1 MTKMSKKNN
10 VRSSQLLS
18 PFGIGQ
24 IVNFPKELS
33 LMVCGLNLWDEK
45 IEQAKINRGVN
56 SIKESDLR
64 FSEARLQKTLGVDYF
79 VKPFEYKTSGEKNN
93 KLEIPAVRF
102 PGWHYC
108 TNQKCGRMTKVSLI
122 QPPGKIECIACWDRK
137 SKYKWKMNPV
147 RFIAAC
153 PEGHIQD
160 VPFKEWAHNGMV
172 PNDGMKHEISYH
184 TGSGSGDLGS
194 IRIVC
199 TKIDTKNNTK
209 EKCCSRTLAGL
220 MNVRKENDII
230 FDSALARIGLE
241 PIGQTAD
248 NKPLYETFSIENKN
262 NANHLNG
269 QYCKGHR
276 PWLGLDGVKNAQQC
290 NNHLQVLIR
299 GASNVHF
306 SEIQSAIYL
315 PSSSEDS
322 NEYVNLVIDEIGK
335 DKLKGFYEQDNG
347 DTILPTI
354 LGMHQVVISNCI
366 SKEELLSGVL
376 AEISIEENSKEKS
389 DLSAELKLRL
399 EEYYYLLKGRNSENS
414 DLKAIVKTFEEY
426 IDQDFL
432 EKYFDCVVLIEKL
445 KETRVFKGF
454 SRINPMNK
462 IDKKELS
469 TKTIK
474 WLPAVEVYGEG
485 IFLKF
490 NDEVVDDWINKHGV
504 KHKSIIKRYTSA
516 MLKRRPEDPK
526 DINPFFVAM
535 HTFAHLLIKKLCFD
549 CGYGSSS
556 LREKLYFSDNTKS
569 RMNGIL
575 IYTSS
580 GDSEGSL
587 GGLVRQGKASNLGP
601 LIINALAEAEW
612 CSADPVC
619 SDIGRSIGQG
629 PDNVN
634 GSACHNCCIL
644 PETSCEEFNMLLDRT
659 TVVGSIE
666 NKDLGFFN

>member
-1 MTKMSKKNN
+1 MSKKNN

-18 PFGIGQ
+18 PFGVGQ

-45 IEQAKINRGVN
+45 IEQGKINRGID
-56 SIKESDLR
+56 SIRESDLR
-64 FSEARLQKTLGVDYF
+64 FNEIRLQNTLGVDYF
-79 VKPFEYKTSGEKNN
+79 MKPFEYKTAGEKNN

-108 TNQKCGRMTKVSLI
+108 TNHKCGRMTQVPLG
-122 QPPGKIECIACWDRK
+122 QPNEKIECITCWDGK
-137 SKYKWKMNPV
+137 SQYKWKMNPV
-147 RFIAAC
+147 RFVAAC
-153 PEGHIQD
+153 PSGHIQD
-160 VPFKEWAHNGMV
+160 VPFKEWVHNGVV
-172 PNDGMKHEISYH
+172 PNDGVKHEISYH
-184 TGSGSGDLGS
+184 TGGGSGDLGS
-194 IRIVC
+194 IKMKC
-199 TKIDTKNNTK
+199 TCG
-209 EKCCSRTLAGL
+209 ERRSLAGL
-220 MNVRKENDII
+220 MNIRKDGDTV

-241 PIGQTAD
+241 PIGYTAD
-248 NKPLYETFSIENKN
+248 KKPMYDTFSKENPN
-262 NANHLNG
+262 NNNHSLG
-269 QYCKGHR
+269 QYCKGYR
-276 PWLGLDGVKNAQQC
+276 PWLGLEGINSAKGC

-315 PSSSEDS
+315 PQGSSNA
-322 NEYVNLVIDEIGK
+322 NEYVVKVIDEKGK
-335 DKLKGFYEQDNG
+335 EILRTYYEQEING
-347 DTILPTI
+347 TPLLSIILSDHSFVKI
-354 LGMHQVVISNCI
+354 GLI
-366 SKEELLSGVL
+366 SKEELISGV
-376 AEISIEENSKEKS
+376 ISELSKDDSEKEELE
-389 DLSAELKLRL
+389 LPAELKLRL
-399 EEYYYLLKGRNSENS
+399 EEYDYILKGRDSENS
-414 DLKAIVKTFEEY
+414 DLKAIVKTFEKY
-426 IDQDFL
+426 KDQDIL

-462 IDKKELS
+462 IDKRELS
-469 TKTIK
+469 NKPVK

-490 NDEVVDDWINKHGV
+490 NDEIVDVWLKKHGP
-504 KHKSIIKRYTSA
+504 KHLNIINRYHSS
-516 MLKRRPEDPK
+516 MLRRRPQDEPK
-526 DINPFFVAM
+526 NINPFFVAM

-556 LREKLYFSDNTKS
+556 LREKLYFSDNPES

-587 GGLVRQGKASNLGP
+587 GGLVRQGKKVNLGP
-601 LIINALAEAEW
+601 LIKSAIAEAEW

-619 SDIGRSIGQG
+619 SDIGKDNGQG

-634 GSACHNCCIL
+634 GAACHNCCIL

-659 TVVGSIE
+659 TVVGSLDHKEI
-666 NKDLGFFN
+666 GFFN

>member
-1 MTKMSKKNN
+1 MSKKNN

-18 PFGIGQ
+18 PFGVGQ

-45 IEQAKINRGVN
+45 IKQGEINRGID
-56 SIKESDLR
+56 SIDKRELH
-64 FSEARLQKTLGVDYF
+64 FSEPRLEKVLDVEYF
-79 VKPFEYKTSGEKNN
+79 VKPFEYKTAGNKNN
-93 KLEIPAVRF
+93 YLEIPAVRF

-108 TNQKCGRMTKVSLI
+108 TNHKCGRMTLVPLS
-122 QPPGKIECIACWDRK
+122 QADEKIECISCWDGK

-147 RFIAAC
+147 RFVAAC
-153 PEGHIQD
+153 PKGHIQD
-160 VPFKEWAHNGMV
+160 VPFKEWVHNGVV
-172 PNDGMKHEISYH
+172 PNDGKQHEISYH
-184 TGSGSGDLGS
+184 TGGGSGDLGS
-194 IRIVC
+194 IYIKC
-199 TKIDTKNNTK
+199 TCG
-209 EKCCSRTLAGL
+209 ERRSLAGL
-220 MNVRKENDII
+220 MNIRKDDVSV
-230 FDSALARIGLE
+230 FDSALARIGLNKE
-241 PIGQTAD
+241 DDQKFDSQNSNDKSKNPLGQ
-248 NKPLYETFSIENKN
+248 F
-262 NANHLNG
+262 
-269 QYCKGHR
+269 CKGHK
-276 PWLGLDGVKNAQQC
+276 PWLGIEGIKNAKDC

-322 NEYVNLVIDEIGK
+322 NEYVNKVIDEKGIEALRDYYETEKSGTPILSIILSDHSFVKIG
-335 DKLKGFYEQDNG
+335 L
-347 DTILPTI
+347 
-354 LGMHQVVISNCI
+354 I
-366 SKEELLSGVL
+366 SKEELLSGVIAELSLEDPEKEDLEL
-376 AEISIEENSKEKS
+376 AP
-389 DLSAELKLRL
+389 ELKLRV
-399 EEYYYLLKGRNSENS
+399 EEYNYILKGRDSENS
-414 DLKAIVKTFEEY
+414 DLKALVKTFAGY
-426 IDQDFL
+426 DDQAIL

-454 SRINPMNK
+454 SRINPMNETVK
-462 IDKKELS
+462 RDLS
-469 TKTIK
+469 SKPVK

-490 NDEVVDDWINKHGV
+490 NDEIVDDWLKEHGPKHEG
-504 KHKSIIKRYTSA
+504 IIKRYHFS
-516 MLKRRPEDPK
+516 MLKRRPQDEPK
-526 DINPFFVAM
+526 NINPFFVVM

-556 LREKLYFSDNTKS
+556 LREKLYFSDDPES

-587 GGLVRQGKASNLGP
+587 GGLVRQGNKANLGP
-601 LIINALAEAEW
+601 LIKNAIAEAEW

-619 SDIGRSIGQG
+619 SDIGKTNGQG

-634 GSACHNCCIL
+634 GAACHNCCIV

-659 TVVGSIE
+659 TVIGSLE
-666 NKDLGFFN
+666 DKETGFFDDLT

>member
-18 PFGIGQ
+18 PFGVGQ

-45 IEQAKINRGVN
+45 IKQGEINRGID
-56 SIKESDLR
+56 SIDKRELH
-64 FSEARLQKTLGVDYF
+64 FSEPRLEKVLDVEYF
-79 VKPFEYKTSGEKNN
+79 VKPFEYKTAGNKNN
-93 KLEIPAVRF
+93 YLEIPAVRF

-108 TNQKCGRMTKVSLI
+108 TNHKCGRMTLVPLS
-122 QPPGKIECIACWDRK
+122 QADEKIECISCWDGK

-147 RFIAAC
+147 RFVAAC
-153 PEGHIQD
+153 PKGHIQD
-160 VPFKEWAHNGMV
+160 VPFKEWVHNGVV
-172 PNDGMKHEISYH
+172 PNDGKQHEISYH
-184 TGSGSGDLGS
+184 TGGGSGDLGS
-194 IRIVC
+194 IYMKC
-199 TKIDTKNNTK
+199 TCG
-209 EKCCSRTLAGL
+209 ERRSLAGL
-220 MNVRKENDII
+220 MNIRKDDVSV
-230 FDSALARIGLE
+230 FDSALARIGLNKE
-241 PIGQTAD
+241 DDQKFDSQNSNDKSKNPLGQ
-248 NKPLYETFSIENKN
+248 F
-262 NANHLNG
+262 
-269 QYCKGHR
+269 CKGHK
-276 PWLGLDGVKNAQQC
+276 PWLGIEGIKNAKDC

-322 NEYVNLVIDEIGK
+322 NEYVNKVIDEKGIDALRDYYETEKSGTPILSIILSDHSFVKIG
-335 DKLKGFYEQDNG
+335 L
-347 DTILPTI
+347 
-354 LGMHQVVISNCI
+354 I
-366 SKEELLSGVL
+366 SKEELLSGVIAELSLEDPEKEDLEL
-376 AEISIEENSKEKS
+376 AP
-389 DLSAELKLRL
+389 ELKLRF
-399 EEYYYLLKGRNSENS
+399 EEYNYILKGRDSENS
-414 DLKAIVKTFEEY
+414 DLKALVKTFAGY
-426 IDQDFL
+426 DDQAIL

-454 SRINPMNK
+454 SRINPMNETV
-462 IDKKELS
+462 KKDLS
-469 TKTIK
+469 SKPVK

-490 NDEVVDDWINKHGV
+490 NDEIVDDWLKEHGPKHEG
-504 KHKSIIKRYTSA
+504 IIKRYHFS
-516 MLKRRPEDPK
+516 MLKRRPQDEPK
-526 DINPFFVAM
+526 NINPFFVVM

-556 LREKLYFSDNTKS
+556 LREKLYFSDDPES

-587 GGLVRQGKASNLGP
+587 GGLVRQGNKANLGP
-601 LIINALAEAEW
+601 LIKNAIAEAEW

-619 SDIGRSIGQG
+619 SDIGKTNGQG

-634 GSACHNCCIL
+634 GAACHNCCIV

-659 TVVGSIE
+659 TVIGTLE
-666 NKDLGFFN
+666 DKETGFFDDLS

>member
-18 PFGIGQ
+18 PFGVGQ

-45 IEQAKINRGVN
+45 IKQGEINRGID
-56 SIKESDLR
+56 SIDKRELH
-64 FSEARLQKTLGVDYF
+64 FSEPRLEKVLDVEYF
-79 VKPFEYKTSGEKNN
+79 VKPFEYKTAGNKNN
-93 KLEIPAVRF
+93 YLEIPAVRF

-108 TNQKCGRMTKVSLI
+108 TNHKCGRMTLVPLS
-122 QPPGKIECIACWDRK
+122 QADEKIECISCWDGK

-147 RFIAAC
+147 RFVAAC
-153 PEGHIQD
+153 PKGHIQD
-160 VPFKEWAHNGMV
+160 VPFKEWVHNGVV
-172 PNDGMKHEISYH
+172 PNDGKQHEISYH
-184 TGSGSGDLGS
+184 TGGGSGDLGS
-194 IRIVC
+194 IYMKC
-199 TKIDTKNNTK
+199 TCG
-209 EKCCSRTLAGL
+209 ERRSLAGL
-220 MNVRKENDII
+220 MNIRKDDVSV
-230 FDSALARIGLE
+230 FDSALARIGLNKE
-241 PIGQTAD
+241 DDQKFDSQNSNDKSKNPLGQ
-248 NKPLYETFSIENKN
+248 F
-262 NANHLNG
+262 
-269 QYCKGHR
+269 CKGHK
-276 PWLGLDGVKNAQQC
+276 PWLGIEGIKNAKDC

-322 NEYVNLVIDEIGK
+322 NEYVNKVIDEKGIDALRGYYETEKSGTPILSIILSDHSFVKIG
-335 DKLKGFYEQDNG
+335 L
-347 DTILPTI
+347 
-354 LGMHQVVISNCI
+354 I
-366 SKEELLSGVL
+366 SKEELLSGVIAELSLEDPEKEDLEL
-376 AEISIEENSKEKS
+376 AP
-389 DLSAELKLRL
+389 ELKLRF
-399 EEYYYLLKGRNSENS
+399 EEYNYILKGRDSENS
-414 DLKAIVKTFEEY
+414 DLKALVKTFAGY
-426 IDQDFL
+426 DDQAIL

-454 SRINPMNK
+454 SRINPMNETV
-462 IDKKELS
+462 KKDLS
-469 TKTIK
+469 SKPVK

-490 NDEVVDDWINKHGV
+490 NDEIVDDWLKEHGPKHEG
-504 KHKSIIKRYTSA
+504 IIKRYHFS
-516 MLKRRPEDPK
+516 MLKRRPQDEPK
-526 DINPFFVAM
+526 NINPFFVVM

-556 LREKLYFSDNTKS
+556 LREKLYFSDDPES

-587 GGLVRQGKASNLGP
+587 GGLVRQGNKANLGP
-601 LIINALAEAEW
+601 LIKNAIAEAQW

-619 SDIGRSIGQG
+619 SDIGKTNGQG

-634 GSACHNCCIL
+634 GAACHNCCIV

-659 TVVGSIE
+659 TVIGTLE
-666 NKDLGFFN
+666 DKETGFFDDLS

>member
-18 PFGIGQ
+18 PFGVGQ

-45 IEQAKINRGVN
+45 IKQGEINRGID
-56 SIKESDLR
+56 SIDKRELH
-64 FSEARLQKTLGVDYF
+64 FSEPRLEKVLDVEYF
-79 VKPFEYKTSGEKNN
+79 VKPFEYKTAGNKNN
-93 KLEIPAVRF
+93 YLEIPAVRF

-108 TNQKCGRMTKVSLI
+108 TNHKCGRMTLVPLS
-122 QPPGKIECIACWDRK
+122 QADEKIECISCWDGK

-147 RFIAAC
+147 RFVAAC
-153 PEGHIQD
+153 PKGHIQD
-160 VPFKEWAHNGMV
+160 VPFKEWVHNGVV
-172 PNDGMKHEISYH
+172 PNDGKQHEISYH
-184 TGSGSGDLGS
+184 TGGGSGDLGS
-194 IRIVC
+194 IYMKC
-199 TKIDTKNNTK
+199 TCG
-209 EKCCSRTLAGL
+209 ERRSLAGL
-220 MNVRKENDII
+220 MNIRKDDVSV
-230 FDSALARIGLE
+230 FDSALARIGLNKE
-241 PIGQTAD
+241 DDQKFDSQNSNDKSKNPLGQ
-248 NKPLYETFSIENKN
+248 F
-262 NANHLNG
+262 
-269 QYCKGHR
+269 CKGHK
-276 PWLGLDGVKNAQQC
+276 PWLGIEGIKNAKDC

-322 NEYVNLVIDEIGK
+322 NEYVNKVIDEKGIDALRGYYETEKSGTPILSIILSDHSFVKIG
-335 DKLKGFYEQDNG
+335 L
-347 DTILPTI
+347 
-354 LGMHQVVISNCI
+354 I
-366 SKEELLSGVL
+366 SKEELLSGVIAELSLEDPEKEDLEL
-376 AEISIEENSKEKS
+376 AP
-389 DLSAELKLRL
+389 ELKLRF
-399 EEYYYLLKGRNSENS
+399 EEYNYILKGRDSENS
-414 DLKAIVKTFEEY
+414 DLKALVKTFAGY
-426 IDQDFL
+426 DDQAIL

-454 SRINPMNK
+454 SRINPMNETV
-462 IDKKELS
+462 KKDLS
-469 TKTIK
+469 SKPVK

-490 NDEVVDDWINKHGV
+490 NDEIVDDWLKEHGPKHEG
-504 KHKSIIKRYTSA
+504 IIKRYHFS
-516 MLKRRPEDPK
+516 MLKRRPQDEPK
-526 DINPFFVAM
+526 NINPFFVVM

-556 LREKLYFSDNTKS
+556 LREKLYFSDDPES

-587 GGLVRQGKASNLGP
+587 GGLVRQGNKANLGP
-601 LIINALAEAEW
+601 LIKNAIAEAEW

-619 SDIGRSIGQG
+619 SDIGKTNGQG

-634 GSACHNCCIL
+634 GAACHNCCIV

-659 TVVGSIE
+659 TVIGTLE
-666 NKDLGFFN
+666 DKETGFFDDLS

>member
-1 MTKMSKKNN
+1 MSKKNN

-18 PFGIGQ
+18 PFGVGQ

-45 IEQAKINRGVN
+45 IEQGKVNRGID
-56 SIKESDLR
+56 SISESDLR
-64 FSEARLQKTLGVDYF
+64 FNENRLQNALDVDYF

-108 TNQKCGRMTKVSLI
+108 TNHKCGRMTKVPLT
-122 QPPGKIECIACWDRK
+122 QPAAKIECIVCSDGK

-147 RFIAAC
+147 RFVAAC
-153 PEGHIQD
+153 PSGHIQD
-160 VPFKEWAHNGMV
+160 VPFEEWVHNGV
-172 PNDGMKHEISYH
+172 IPNDGLKHEISYH
-184 TGSGSGDLGS
+184 TAGGSGDLGS
-194 IRIVC
+194 INIKC
-199 TKIDTKNNTK
+199 TCGVRK
-209 EKCCSRTLAGL
+209 SLAGL
-220 MNVRKENDII
+220 MNIRKDDENV
-230 FDSALARIGLE
+230 FDSALARIGFNKE
-241 PIGQTAD
+241 DGYKFDSSNPNND
-248 NKPLYETFSIENKN
+248 NPL
-262 NANHLNG
+262 G

-276 PWLGLDGVKNAQQC
+276 PWLGLDGIKNTKGC
-290 NNHLQVLIR
+290 NHHLQVLIR

-315 PSSSEDS
+315 PQGSSDT
-322 NEYVNLVIDEIGK
+322 NEYVIQVIDSIGK

-347 DTILPTI
+347 TLMLPAILE
-354 LGMHQVVISNCI
+354 LQSVVVSGCI
-366 SKEELLSGVL
+366 TKEDLLSGVIGEL
-376 AEISIEENSKEKS
+376 SSEEASNEE
-389 DLSAELKLRL
+389 LELNAELKLRL
-399 EEYYYLLKGRNSENS
+399 EEYVYILKGRDSENS
-414 DLKAIVKTFEEY
+414 DLKAVVKTFEKYEEKEM
-426 IDQDFL
+426 L
-432 EKYFDCVVLIEKL
+432 KKYFDSVVLIEKL

-462 IDKKELS
+462 INKRELS
-469 TKTIK
+469 NKPVK

-490 NDEVVDDWINKHGV
+490 NDEIVDAWLKEFGTDHKGVIN
-504 KHKSIIKRYTSA
+504 RYHSS
-516 MLKRRPEDPK
+516 MHKRRPQDDRR

-556 LREKLYFSDNTKS
+556 LREKLYFSDDPET

-587 GGLVRQGKASNLGP
+587 GGLVRQGKAANLGP
-601 LIINALAEAEW
+601 LIKNAIAEAEW

-619 SDIGRSIGQG
+619 SDIGQASGQG

-634 GSACHNCCIL
+634 GAACHNCCIV
-644 PETSCEEFNMLLDRT
+644 PETSCEEFNMLLDRA
-659 TVVGSIE
+659 TVIGTID
-666 NKDLGFFN
+666 NKSLGFF

>member
-18 PFGIGQ
+18 PFGVGQ

-45 IEQAKINRGVN
+45 IEQGKVNRGID

-64 FSEARLQKTLGVDYF
+64 FNEIRLQNALEVDYF
-79 VKPFEYKTSGEKNN
+79 VKPFEYKTAGEKNN
-93 KLEIPAVRF
+93 YLEIPAVRF

-108 TNQKCGRMTKVSLI
+108 TNHKCGRMTHVPLS
-122 QPPGKIECIACWDRK
+122 QPSEKIECISCWDGQSRF
-137 SKYKWKMNPV
+137 KWKMNPV
-147 RFIAAC
+147 RFVAAC
-153 PEGHIQD
+153 PSGHIQD
-160 VPFKEWAHNGMV
+160 VPFKEWVHNGV
-172 PNDGMKHEISYH
+172 IPKDSLKHEISYH
-184 TGSGSGDLGS
+184 AGGGSGDLGS
-194 IRIVC
+194 INI
-199 TKIDTKNNTK
+199 
-209 EKCCSRTLAGL
+209 KCSCGVRRSLAGL
-220 MNVRKENDII
+220 MNIRKDGEKV
-230 FDSALARIGLE
+230 FDSALARVGYNKE
-241 PIGQTAD
+241 DGHKFDSSNPND
-248 NKPLYETFSIENKN
+248 NNPL
-262 NANHLNG
+262 G
-269 QYCKGHR
+269 QYCKGYR
-276 PWLGLDGVKNAQQC
+276 PWLGFEGVNNANGC

-315 PSSSEDS
+315 PSSSEES
-322 NEYVNLVIDEIGK
+322 NKYVNQVIDDLGK
-335 DKLKGFYEQDNG
+335 DNLLRYYKNDKINKASDGMQMLPVILETQSVVRNG
-347 DTILPTI
+347 
-354 LGMHQVVISNCI
+354 CI
-366 SKEELLSGVL
+366 SKEDLLSGIIDEL
-376 AEISIEENSKEKS
+376 SSKDESDEESEMPS
-389 DLSAELKLRL
+389 ELKLRL
-399 EEYYYLLKGRNSENS
+399 EEYSYILKGRDSENS
-414 DLKAIVKTFEEY
+414 DLKAIVKTFEKYAE
-426 IDQDFL
+426 QDIL

-462 IDKKELS
+462 INKRELS
-469 TKTIK
+469 NKPVK

-490 NDEVVDDWINKHGV
+490 NDEIVDSWLKEYGGKHENIIN
-504 KHKSIIKRYTSA
+504 RYHAS
-516 MLKRRPEDPK
+516 MLKRRPQDDLK
-526 DINPFFVAM
+526 SINPFFVAM

-556 LREKLYFSDNTKS
+556 LREKLYFSDDHET
-569 RMNGIL
+569 RMNGVL

-587 GGLVRQGKASNLGP
+587 GGLVRQGKAANLGV
-601 LIINALAEAEW
+601 LIKNAIAEAEW

-619 SDIGRSIGQG
+619 SDIGQSSGQG

-634 GSACHNCCIL
+634 GAACHNCCII

-659 TVVGSIE
+659 TVIGTLDNPEI
-666 NKDLGFFN
+666 GFFN

>member
-1 MTKMSKKNN
+1 MSKKNN

-33 LMVCGLNLWDEK
+33 LMVCGLNLWEEK

-56 SIKESDLR
+56 SVKESDLR
-64 FSEARLQKTLGVDYF
+64 FSENRLQRTLGVDYF
-79 VKPFEYKTSGEKNN
+79 IKPFEYKTAGEKNN

-108 TNQKCGRMTKVSLI
+108 TNQKCGRMTKVTLI
-122 QPPGKIECIACWDRK
+122 QPPGKIECIACWDGE
-137 SKYKWKMNPV
+137 SKHKWKMNPV
-147 RFIAAC
+147 RFVAAC

-160 VPFKEWAHNGMV
+160 VPFMEWVHNGVV
-172 PNDGMKHEISYH
+172 PKDGLKHELSYQ
-184 TGSGSGDLGS
+184 TGGGSGDLGS
-194 IRIVC
+194 IRM
-199 TKIDTKNNTK
+199 T
-209 EKCCSRTLAGL
+209 CSCGESRSLSGL
-220 MNVRKENDII
+220 MNIRKNDVKV
-230 FDSALARIGLE
+230 FDSALARIGFNDE
-241 PIGQTAD
+241 DRNKFDSD
-248 NKPLYETFSIENKN
+248 NPNDCNPS
-262 NANHLNG
+262 G
-269 QYCKGHR
+269 QYCKGYR
-276 PWLGLDGVKNAQQC
+276 PWLGLEGINNAQKC

-315 PSSSEDS
+315 PSSSEES
-322 NEYVNLVIDEIGK
+322 NEYVNHVIDEIGK
-335 DKLKGFYEQDNG
+335 DQLKGFYEQDNG
-347 DTILPTI
+347 TMMLPTI
-354 LGMHQVVISNCI
+354 LGIHKVVTNGCI
-366 SKEELLSGVL
+366 TKEDLLSGIVK
-376 AEISIEENSKEKS
+376 EILSENSS
-389 DLSAELKLRL
+389 DENLELSAEIKLRL
-399 EEYYYLLKGRNSENS
+399 EEYNYILKGRKSENS
-414 DLKAIVKTFEEY
+414 DLKAIVKNFENY
-426 IDQDFL
+426 INQEFL

-462 IDKKELS
+462 IDKRELS
-469 TKTIK
+469 TKAVN

-490 NDEVVDDWINKHGV
+490 NDIAVDKWVNQYGGKHER
-504 KHKSIIKRYTSA
+504 IIARYHSS
-516 MLKRRPEDPK
+516 MLKRRPQEEPK
-526 DINPFFVAM
+526 EIDPFFVVM

-556 LREKLYFSDNTKS
+556 LREKLYFSKDPKS

-587 GGLVRQGKASNLGP
+587 GGLVRQGKSGNLGP
-601 LIINALAEAEW
+601 LIKNSLIEAEW

-619 SDIGRSIGQG
+619 SDIGKSSGQG

-634 GSACHNCCIL
+634 GAACHNCCIL

-659 TVVGSIE
+659 TVIGSLDKPE
-666 NKDLGFFN
+666 LGFFS

>member
-18 PFGIGQ
+18 PFGVGQ

-45 IEQAKINRGVN
+45 IKQGEINRGID
-56 SIKESDLR
+56 SIDKRELHI
-64 FSEARLQKTLGVDYF
+64 SEPRLEKVLDVEYF
-79 VKPFEYKTSGEKNN
+79 VKPFEYKTAGNKNN
-93 KLEIPAVRF
+93 YLEIPAVRF

-108 TNQKCGRMTKVSLI
+108 TNHKCGRMTLVPLS
-122 QPPGKIECIACWDRK
+122 QADEKIECISCWDGK

-147 RFIAAC
+147 RFVAAC
-153 PEGHIQD
+153 PKGHIQD
-160 VPFKEWAHNGMV
+160 VPFKEWVHNGVV
-172 PNDGMKHEISYH
+172 PNDGKQHEISYH
-184 TGSGSGDLGS
+184 TGGGSGDLGS
-194 IRIVC
+194 IYIKC
-199 TKIDTKNNTK
+199 TCG
-209 EKCCSRTLAGL
+209 ERRSLAGL
-220 MNVRKENDII
+220 MNIRKDDVSV
-230 FDSALARIGLE
+230 FDSALARIGLNKE
-241 PIGQTAD
+241 DDQKFDSQNSNDKSKNPLGQ
-248 NKPLYETFSIENKN
+248 F
-262 NANHLNG
+262 
-269 QYCKGHR
+269 CKGHK
-276 PWLGLDGVKNAQQC
+276 PWLGIEGIKNAKDC

-322 NEYVNLVIDEIGK
+322 NEYVNKVIDEKGIEALRDYYETEKSGTPILSIILSDHSFVKIG
-335 DKLKGFYEQDNG
+335 L
-347 DTILPTI
+347 
-354 LGMHQVVISNCI
+354 I
-366 SKEELLSGVL
+366 SKEELLSGVIAELSLEDPEKEDLEL
-376 AEISIEENSKEKS
+376 AP
-389 DLSAELKLRL
+389 ELKLRV
-399 EEYYYLLKGRNSENS
+399 EEYNYILKGRDSENS
-414 DLKAIVKTFEEY
+414 DLKALVKTFAGY
-426 IDQDFL
+426 DDQAIL

-454 SRINPMNK
+454 SRINPMNETVK
-462 IDKKELS
+462 RDLS
-469 TKTIK
+469 SKPVK

-485 IFLKF
+485 VFLKF
-490 NDEVVDDWINKHGV
+490 NDEIVDDWLKEHGPKHEG
-504 KHKSIIKRYTSA
+504 IIKRYHFS
-516 MLKRRPEDPK
+516 MLKRRPQDEPK
-526 DINPFFVAM
+526 NINPFFVVM

-556 LREKLYFSDNTKS
+556 LREKLYFSDDPES

-587 GGLVRQGKASNLGP
+587 GGLVRQGNKANLGP
-601 LIINALAEAEW
+601 LIKNAIAEAEW

-619 SDIGRSIGQG
+619 SDIGKTNGQG

-634 GSACHNCCIL
+634 GAACHNCCIV

-659 TVVGSIE
+659 TVIGSLE
-666 NKDLGFFN
+666 DKETGFFDDLT